1 MYDVIVIGSGPAGLT
16 AAIYA
21 ARGGLRTLVLAGSVW
36 GGQLMFTGLVENFP
50 GFRDGV
56 SGHDLMVAMVEQ
68 AKRFGAEIVF
78 EDASSVDFSM
88 KPFKI
93 ASREA
98 VYEARAVIIAT
109 GSSPRRLGL
118 ESEKRFIGRGVSF
131 CAVCDA
137 PLMRGR
143 VAVVVGG
150 GDTALEEALALSKYA
165 REVMIVHRRDRLR
178 AARILQERAFQEP
191 RIRFLWNCVVEEIF
205 GSERVEGV
213 RLRRVDSGTST
224 LVECDGVFVAI
235 GRQPNTQIFRGQ
247 VMMDEAGYILV
258 RDGTMTSVEGVFV
271 AGEAAD
277 GRYRQ
282 AVVSAGMGCMAA
294 IDAIKYLEIRG

>member
-235 GRQPNTQIFRGQ
+235 GRQPNTEIFRGQ
-247 VMMDEAGYILV
+247 VMMDEAGYIIL

-282 AVVSAGMGCMAA
+282 AVVSAGLGCMAA
-294 IDAIKYLEIRG
+294 IDAIKYLEMQG